1 MILRRRSPE
10 QGLFFFYVNGEGD
23 DILMISL
30 ISTLLYL
37 VIGFGIGIRIG
48 PDKSK
53 NAWGR
58 FLGLIALAIMW
69 LPIVIVAFIFV
80 IFEVIKNYLFS
91 K

>member
-1 MILRRRSPE
+1 
-10 QGLFFFYVNGEGD
+10 
-23 DILMISL
+23 MISL
-30 ISTLLYL
+30 IFVLLYL

-58 FLGLIALAIMW
+58 FLGLVALAIMW

>member
-1 MILRRRSPE
+1 
-10 QGLFFFYVNGEGD
+10 
-23 DILMISL
+23 MISL
-30 ISTLLYL
+30 IFVLLYL

-69 LPIVIVAFIFV
+69 LPIVILAFIFE
-80 IFEVIKNYLFS
+80 IFEAIKNYLFS

>member
-1 MILRRRSPE
+1 
-10 QGLFFFYVNGEGD
+10 
-23 DILMISL
+23 MISL
-30 ISTLLYL
+30 VSTVLYL
-37 VIGFGIGIRIG
+37 VIGFGIGIQIG

-69 LPIVIVAFIFV
+69 FPIVIVTFIYV
-80 IFEVIKNYLFS
+80 IFEAIKNYLFS

>member
-1 MILRRRSPE
+1 
-10 QGLFFFYVNGEGD
+10 
-23 DILMISL
+23 MISL
-30 ISTLLYL
+30 IFVLLYL

-80 IFEVIKNYLFS
+80 IFEVIKDCLFS

>member
-1 MILRRRSPE
+1 
-10 QGLFFFYVNGEGD
+10 
-23 DILMISL
+23 MISL
-30 ISTLLYL
+30 VSTLLYL
-37 VIGFGIGIRIG
+37 VIGFGIGIHIG

-69 LPIVIVAFIFV
+69 LPIVLLVFIYV
-80 IFEVIKNYLFS
+80 IFEAIKNYLFS

>member
-1 MILRRRSPE
+1 
-10 QGLFFFYVNGEGD
+10 
-23 DILMISL
+23 MISL
-30 ISTLLYL
+30 VSTLLYL

-53 NAWGR
+53 NVWGR

-69 LPIVIVAFIFV
+69 FPIVIVAFIYV